1 MIDLKQI
8 TLHRGGKTLLSAF
21 DLTVNSGEAVQLKG
35 PMGWKSSLL
44 RLCAGL
50 LKEFEGKASLPA
62 MSDTLY
68 SDISMDCK
76 AC

>member
-35 PMGWKSSLL
+35 PMGLESRRYSAFVQGYSKNS
-44 RLCAGL
+44 RVRPLCQR
-50 LKEFEGKASLPA
+50 
-62 MSDTLY
+62 
-68 SDISMDCK
+68 
-76 AC
+76 